1 MVITMKEQ
9 KTIIRTLTNRSFKAN
24 KIRNLVAVF
33 AIILTTVMFTSL
45 FVLSQSM
52 VKNMQDMNFQQ
63 AGFNSHLSA
72 GSLTDEEMAK
82 LTVHESVRDYGKSIV
97 VGIAENEELAGRQ
110 VEIRYADENY
120 ARSCFS
126 YPMAGTMPM
135 QEKEIA
141 LDTLTLDKMGLSYEL
156 GQEITL
162 RWRRDLSSG
171 EYTTSDFYL
180 SGYWEGNS
188 AAMASMAWVSEAFIQ
203 AECAGVD
210 QAAQRTSGQV
220 FGTGMLHL
228 NLYSDKNPEQAA
240 DQILTDTGLSDVS
253 LSPNMA
259 YDTTMNQN
267 IIREILPMAVCMVLV
282 FASGYLIIYNIF
294 QISVAGDIRFYGRL
308 KTLGASKKQL
318 KKMIYG
324 QASRLSLIGIPIGLL
339 TGYLLGFCLVSV
351 MITGTTGKAET
362 AADPYIFIGSA
373 LFAYLTVLISCKKP
387 AKIAGKVSPMEA
399 LRYTDAGTA
408 GKRKIKKST
417 GGASVPKM
425 ALANLGRNKKRTVT
439 VVCSL
444 TLGLVLL
451 SCVYAK
457 NASFDID
464 KYMSQTVISDFE
476 VEDSSISSTL
486 GIYNPYGKT
495 ISRLLVQEIEGLTG
509 LEAAGRL
516 YSQVFTHKIGASAL
530 ANIRTYYNAN
540 DRLTYIEATDAGL
553 AEAYHDMINSGECT
567 SVLYGIDGLI
577 LDTFAHDGR
586 ILDGTFDKNKFLS
599 GGYVVMEAATGA
611 EEKEREV
618 QPTYSI
624 GDMVTLNGQS
634 YEVMAI
640 VADIPTI
647 TEGVNGGT
655 ADFLSFYL
663 PADTFRE
670 MYPDNTLRK
679 LFFDVAKEYQPQA
692 EKMLTDYRNNVDKSL
707 SFTSKS
713 TLIEHYQ
720 EQTWANTVMG
730 FAVSLIIAFVG
741 ILNFVNSMVTAIVSR
756 QKEFA
761 MIQSVGMTK
770 RQLRNMLTCEGMYYA
785 GSTLLS
791 SCLLGTLAVAV
802 GVRMMVSGD
811 WTATFRFTLMPLMI
825 CAPILII
832 LAIIIPYI
840 CFKNL
845 EKQSIVERLRATD

>member
-1 MVITMKEQ
+1 M
-9 KTIIRTLTNRSFKAN
+9 S
-24 KIRNLVAVF
+24 
-33 AIILTTVMFTSL
+33 
-45 FVLSQSM
+45 
-52 VKNMQDMNFQQ
+52 
-63 AGFNSHLSA
+63 
-72 GSLTDEEMAK
+72 
-82 LTVHESVRDYGKSIV
+82 YG
-97 VGIAENEELAGRQ
+97 
-110 VEIRYADENY
+110 
-120 ARSCFS
+120 
-126 YPMAGTMPM
+126 
-135 QEKEIA
+135 EK
-141 LDTLTLDKMGLSYEL
+141 
-156 GQEITL
+156 
-162 RWRRDLSSG
+162 
-171 EYTTSDFYL
+171 
-180 SGYWEGNS
+180 
-188 AAMASMAWVSEAFIQ
+188 
-203 AECAGVD
+203 
-210 QAAQRTSGQV
+210 
-220 FGTGMLHL
+220 
-228 NLYSDKNPEQAA
+228 
-240 DQILTDTGLSDVS
+240 
-253 LSPNMA
+253 
-259 YDTTMNQN
+259 
-267 IIREILPMAVCMVLV
+267 
-282 FASGYLIIYNIF
+282 
-294 QISVAGDIRFYGRL
+294 
-308 KTLGASKKQL
+308 
-318 KKMIYG
+318 
-324 QASRLSLIGIPIGLL
+324 
-339 TGYLLGFCLVSV
+339 
-351 MITGTTGKAET
+351 
-362 AADPYIFIGSA
+362 
-373 LFAYLTVLISCKKP
+373 
-387 AKIAGKVSPMEA
+387 
-399 LRYTDAGTA
+399 
-408 GKRKIKKST
+408 
-417 GGASVPKM
+417 
-425 ALANLGRNKKRTVT
+425 
-439 VVCSL
+439 
-444 TLGLVLL
+444 
-451 SCVYAK
+451 
-457 NASFDID
+457 
-464 KYMSQTVISDFE
+464 
-476 VEDSSISSTL
+476 
-486 GIYNPYGKT
+486 
-495 ISRLLVQEIEGLTG
+495 EIEGLTG

-634 YEVMAI
+634 YVVMAI